1 MNEVKLKGIIRNIQ
15 YSHNIGDIT
24 YDKAELIVNRSNG
37 QEDLINIKFKRFSNL
52 NMEND
57 EVALKGNIRTFTDK
71 VDDKNV
77 VQQYVFTY
85 FDESEFVSETST
97 NEVTIDGEICK
108 LNDMQVLSNGKHL
121 VRFVILNKIEKSNTS
136 LNSYI
141 HCVAFGRLAKIV
153 STFKVGDNVIIN
165 GELHSHTYKKSVS
178 EDNFELRLTH
188 EVFVT
193 DIQAK
198 EESTTED

>member
-57 EVALKGNIRTFTDK
+57 EVALKGNIRTFTDRLE
-71 VDDKNV
+71 DRNV

-85 FDESEFVSETST
+85 FDEPKFSSETAT
-97 NEVTIDGEICK
+97 NEVIIDGEICK
-108 LNDMQVLSNGKHL
+108 LNDMQILSNGKHL
-121 VRFVILNKIEKSNTS
+121 IRFVILNKIEKSNTS

-153 STFKVGDNVIIN
+153 STFKVGDNVVIN
-165 GELHSHTYKKSVS
+165 GEMHSHTYKKAIS
-178 EDNFELRLTH
+178 EDNFELRLSH

-193 DIQAK
+193 DINKK
-198 EESTTED
+198 EKSTED